1 MGVQCQSMWHPRV
14 NNSWTF
20 VGKATKQW
28 CTCDRRE
35 LCSSSHVKPPFS
47 LDRGQYVATGHSG
60 GNFLLAHCLSSGKRI
75 GNMSARFYMR
85 ECVAGFWGV
94 LQSSSSEFS
103 VKSFVM
109 KRTKG
114 RSWSGMLL
122 SRVHNLHSLYSRG
135 IVLRRLSS
143 SFCLFNFCG
152 IFQLKLKILNKIFFF
167 KFDWTETWY
176 RNW

>member
-1 MGVQCQSMWHPRV
+1 MSINVASSCKQFLDICRKSNKAVVHLWQEGALFLVTCEA
-14 NNSWTF
+14 TF
-20 VGKATKQW
+20 
-28 CTCDRRE
+28 
-35 LCSSSHVKPPFS
+35 FS
-47 LDRGQYVATGHSG
+47 PKRPICGHSHSG

-135 IVLRRLSS
+135 IFLRRLILVFAFFIS
-143 SFCLFNFCG
+143 LVNF
-152 IFQLKLKILNKIFFF
+152 ITKWKTRMKHFF
-167 KFDWTETWY
+167 KLNWTEIWY
-176 RNW
+176 GKW

>member
-47 LDRGQYVATGHSG
+47 LQRGQYAATLTLEATFCS
-60 GNFLLAHCLSSGKRI
+60 RI
-75 GNMSARFYMR
+75 VCPLERGSEICRRDFIW
-85 ECVAGFWGV
+85 ESVAGFWGV

-135 IVLRRLSS
+135 IFLRRLSS
-143 SFCLFNFCG
+143 SFCLFSTFHEKVKYPYE
-152 IFQLKLKILNKIFFF
+152 IFSF
-167 KFDWTETWY
+167 KSNWTETRYKYWSY
-176 RNW
+176 T